1 MKTKSFIKNTVAILV
16 LLIATQC
23 SSDLEK
29 LNTDPTSAS
38 ANNFNPNFLFTTA
51 QVSYTGSA
59 DFSYETWRAQL
70 IHFSVMMQHFSHV
83 AGYWVGDKYLL
94 NQAYNEAYFV
104 EAFAGGGANLGQ
116 VQNIITVLALTKDK
130 PEFANLYQMARIW
143 KVVIFHRL
151 TDIYG
156 DIPYFEAGQGY
167 YKGII
172 KPKYDNQSDIYFD
185 MLKELDEAAA
195 ALDASKDKPVGDLI
209 YNGDAAKW
217 KKLAYSMMLRLGTR
231 LSKIDA
237 TNSKKWVEKA
247 AAGGTFT
254 GITDNALIAGDAA
267 NGRSTVNRISQ
278 VLNLP
283 YEIPNIR
290 WSKTFID
297 FLKNNNDPRLSAL
310 AELPPPAPDNNTL
323 KVVGDTNP
331 ANQLGMPNGYDL
343 LGGNTDIS
351 KAPGYPGAVSGDP
364 LAKYSRPR
372 NTILAKEAG
381 ATFIITYAETEL
393 MLAEAA
399 QLGYTVT
406 GSAATHYN
414 NGVTAAMSQLTQF
427 DAAATVSAAS
437 ITTYLTANPYVPASG
452 LQMINTQ
459 YWAATI
465 LNDYET
471 FANWRRSGFPALV
484 PVNYPNNVTGGTI
497 PRRLIYPQS
506 EAALNGDNYN
516 AAIAKITGG
525 NTLTG
530 RVWWDK

>member
-1 MKTKSFIKNTVAILV
+1 MKTKLFIRNTLVILV

-23 SSDLEK
+23 TSDLAK
-29 LNTDPTSAS
+29 LNVDPTTATED
-38 ANNFNPNFLFTTA
+38 NFDPNFLLTTA
-51 QVSYTGSA
+51 QVSFTGSA

-94 NQAYNEAYFV
+94 NQAYNEAYFI

-116 VQNIITVLALTKDK
+116 VQNIVSVLSISKGR
-130 PEFANLYQMARIW
+130 PLYSNIYQIARIW

-156 DIPYFEAGQGY
+156 DIPYFDAAQGY
-167 YKGII
+167 YKGIL
-172 KPKYDNQSDIYFD
+172 KPAYDSQSDIYAD

-195 ALDASKDKPVGDLI
+195 ALDPSKDAPTGDLI
-209 YNGDAAKW
+209 YNGNISQW
-217 KKLAYSMMLRLGTR
+217 KKFAYSMMLRLGTR
-231 LSKIDA
+231 LSKVDP
-237 TNSKKWVEKA
+237 TNSKKWIEKA
-247 AAGGTFT
+247 AAGGVFSS
-254 GITDNALIAGDAA
+254 INDNAFIIADPS
-267 NGRSTVNRISQ
+267 NGRASTNRISQ

-290 WSKTFID
+290 WSKAFVD

-310 AELPPPAPDNNTL
+310 SELPPPAPDNNTL
-323 KVVGDTNP
+323 KIVGDTNP

-343 LGGNTDIS
+343 LGGATDIS
-351 KAPGYPGAVSGDP
+351 KAPGYPGAVAGDP
-364 LAKYSRPR
+364 LGKYSRPR
-372 NTILAKEAG
+372 NTILAKDG
-381 ATFIITYAETEL
+381 GPTFIITYAETEL

-406 GSAATHYN
+406 GSASTHYN
-414 NGVTAAMSQLTQF
+414 NGVTAAMSQLAQF
-427 DAAATVSAAS
+427 DAAATIPAAS
-437 ITTYLTANPYVPASG
+437 ITTYLTANPYNPANG
-452 LQMINTQ
+452 IQMINTQ

-471 FANWRRSGFPALV
+471 FANWRRSGFPALT

-516 AAIAKITGG
+516 TAIVKINGG
-525 NTLTG
+525 NTLVG